1 MTAPLPTSRLSPI
14 AGFTNALYR
23 LYIRLASA
31 RITEQ
36 QTELAALIDQQQ
48 HLKGGRP

>member
-1 MTAPLPTSRLSPI
+1 VTAPLPTRLSPT

-23 LYIRLASA
+23 LYIRQAAA

-36 QTELAALIDQQQ
+36 RAELAALTAQQQ
-48 HLKGGRP
+48 RLRGARP